1 MWHYFQPC
9 HSLVDFLLCY
19 VKLSDIQ
26 MLNLILG
33 HLFLAIKF
41 EYSEKAAKFCKIS
54 TLLLFTVH
62 TDKSKVKILQ
72 DFVAFSEYMN
82 FNLPFFW
89 SKVHQM
95 CPNSNNCNS
104 LKIWFK
110 QAPFTSEYF
119 LPDCF
124 TLPQLTVKPSD
135 IELLIAIFW
144 LRACRSDV
152 FSGFFQQSQ
161 DMLDLLKIFI

>member
-1 MWHYFQPC
+1 MAIRVKYFDRKKMWHYFQPC

-62 TDKSKVKILQ
+62 TDTSKVRWGFCKILWPSQ
-72 DFVAFSEYMN
+72 NIWSLVKFFSNECVELGKDNN
-82 FNLPFFW
+82 F
-89 SKVHQM
+89 
-95 CPNSNNCNS
+95 
-104 LKIWFK
+104 
-110 QAPFTSEYF
+110 F
-119 LPDCF
+119 LSRDSTF
-124 TLPQLTVKPSD
+124 RQYLDSD
-135 IELLIAIFW
+135 TCYQTIH
-144 LRACRSDV
+144 
-152 FSGFFQQSQ
+152 
-161 DMLDLLKIFI
+161 